1 MRRGI
6 RFLLTLRR
14 KYEDYGNHNKG
25 SWWEP
30 ADRAINQNIQNRDQL
45 MRTLKS
51 NRLLKSA
58 LTVLCCSFAFA
69 ASSAWATLVTWNLNP
84 SGSNA
89 SVGSASQSYTVSGF
103 TITAYG
109 YDNSGGIGSPH
120 TLYFKNLGVS
130 ERGLGITGTTDNELQ
145 VNGAGV
151 PLHFIQLDLSSILS
165 QGFTNG
171 QIEVG
176 SIQSGE
182 GWNLYGSNTLG
193 TLGVKLN
200 ASVFGS
206 STDETFVNV
215 PNFGTYKYISVVTA
229 TGDVLPVAFQ
239 ATFTPIPE
247 AASVIP
253 VLCLITVA
261 TAIEIRR
268 RRRVS

>member
-1 MRRGI
+1 
-6 RFLLTLRR
+6 
-14 KYEDYGNHNKG
+14 
-25 SWWEP
+25 
-30 ADRAINQNIQNRDQL
+30 

-58 LTVLCCSFAFA
+58 LAVLCCSFAFA

-84 SGSNA
+84 SGTNA
-89 SVGSASQSYTVSGF
+89 DLATNSQSYTVSGF
-103 TITAYG
+103 TITARG

-120 TLYFKNLGVS
+120 NLHFKNLGPS
-130 ERGLGITGTTDNELQ
+130 ERGLGITGTTDFELQ

-151 PLHFIQLDLSSILS
+151 PLHFIQLDLTSILS

-182 GWNLYGSNTLG
+182 SWNLYGSNTLG
-193 TLGVKLN
+193 SLGVKLN
-200 ASVFGS
+200 ATAFGS

-215 PNFGTYKYISVVTA
+215 PNFGQYQFISVVTA

>member
-1 MRRGI
+1 MRRGT

-45 MRTLKS
+45 MKTLKS
-51 NRLLKSA
+51 NRLLKGA
-58 LTVLCCSFAFA
+58 LAILCCSFAFA

-84 SGSNA
+84 SGTNA
-89 SVGSASQSYTVSGF
+89 DLATNSQSYTVSGF
-103 TITAYG
+103 TITARG

-120 TLYFKNLGVS
+120 NLHFKNLGPS
-130 ERGLGITGTTDNELQ
+130 ERGLGITGTADFELQ

-151 PLHFIQLDLSSILS
+151 PLHFIQLDLTSILS

-176 SIQSGE
+176 SIQAGE
-182 GWNLYGSNTLG
+182 SWNLYGSNTLG
-193 TLGVKLN
+193 SLGVKLN
-200 ASVFGS
+200 STAFGS

-215 PNFGTYKYISVVTA
+215 PNFGQYSYISVVTA

>member
-1 MRRGI
+1 M
-6 RFLLTLRR
+6 
-14 KYEDYGNHNKG
+14 K
-25 SWWEP
+25 
-30 ADRAINQNIQNRDQL
+30 
-45 MRTLKS
+45 TLKS
-51 NRLLKSA
+51 NRLLKGA

-84 SGSNA
+84 SGTNA
-89 SVGSASQSYTVSGF
+89 DLATNSQSYTVSGF
-103 TITAYG
+103 TITARG

-120 TLYFKNLGVS
+120 NLHFKNLGPS
-130 ERGLGITGTTDNELQ
+130 ERGLGITGTADFELQ

-151 PLHFIQLDLSSILS
+151 PLHFIQLDLTSILS

-176 SIQSGE
+176 SIQAGE
-182 GWNLYGSNTLG
+182 SWNLYGSNTLG
-193 TLGVKLN
+193 SLGVKLN
-200 ASVFGS
+200 STAFGS

-215 PNFGTYKYISVVTA
+215 PNFGQYSYISVVTA

>member
-1 MRRGI
+1 M
-6 RFLLTLRR
+6 
-14 KYEDYGNHNKG
+14 K
-25 SWWEP
+25 
-30 ADRAINQNIQNRDQL
+30 
-45 MRTLKS
+45 TLKS
-51 NRLLKSA
+51 NRLLKGA

-84 SGSNA
+84 SGTNA
-89 SVGSASQSYTVSGF
+89 NVGSNSQNYTVSGY
-103 TITAYG
+103 TITARG

-120 TLYFKNLGVS
+120 NLYFKNLGPS
-130 ERGLGITGTTDNELQ
+130 ERGLGITGTLDNELQ
-145 VNGAGV
+145 VSGGT
-151 PLHFIQLDLSSILS
+151 PLHFIQLDLTSILS

-200 ASVFGS
+200 ATAFGS

-215 PNFGTYKYISVVTA
+215 PSFGTYQFLSVVTA

-253 VLCLITVA
+253 VLCLVTAA

-268 RRRVS
+268 RRRAVS

>member
-1 MRRGI
+1 M
-6 RFLLTLRR
+6 
-14 KYEDYGNHNKG
+14 K
-25 SWWEP
+25 
-30 ADRAINQNIQNRDQL
+30 
-45 MRTLKS
+45 TLKS
-51 NRLLKSA
+51 NRLLKGA

-84 SGSNA
+84 SGTNA
-89 SVGSASQSYTVSGF
+89 DLATNTQSYTVSGF
-103 TITAYG
+103 TITARG

-120 TLYFKNLGVS
+120 NLHFKNLGPS
-130 ERGLGITGTTDNELQ
+130 ERGLGITGTADFELQ

-151 PLHFIQLDLSSILS
+151 PLHFIQLDLTSILS

-176 SIQSGE
+176 SIQAGE
-182 GWNLYGSNTLG
+182 SWNLYGSNTLG
-193 TLGVKLN
+193 SLGVKLN
-200 ASVFGS
+200 STAFGS

-215 PNFGTYKYISVVTA
+215 PNFGQYSYISVVTA